1 MKDLLRKKWD
11 SLLLSFTTILYAF
24 QIVMFPH
31 ILERYQVYQI
41 IDEYFNRFEIAGI
54 FLILAILKLI
64 GVFTNNTKIRR
75 FSLVGLASFWMLFS
89 VSFLFS
95 SPPNT
100 MWILSGSLSFL
111 AIGIAYRENFND

>member
-1 MKDLLRKKWD
+1 MQNLLRKKWD

-41 IDEYFNRFEIAGI
+41 IDEYFNRFEIAAI
-54 FLILAILKLI
+54 FLILATLKLI

-111 AIGIAYRENFND
+111 AIGVAYRENFND